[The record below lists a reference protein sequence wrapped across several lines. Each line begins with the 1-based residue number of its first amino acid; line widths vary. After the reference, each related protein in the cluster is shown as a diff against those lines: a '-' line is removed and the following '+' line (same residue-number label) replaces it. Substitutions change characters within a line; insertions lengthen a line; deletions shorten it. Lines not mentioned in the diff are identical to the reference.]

1 MNFLLFTIQKF
12 LSKVKNLFLL
22 LVLSLS
28 FHCAKIPISKA
39 QSIQG
44 SLNLESLD
52 LQQTSVY
59 LDGEW
64 EFYPKQFIDPKEKNT
79 TDNYIMVPSSW
90 NEKLGTNYGYASF
103 KLTLY
108 LPENI
113 QFPLQFR
120 IPEQGT
126 SYTLFI
132 NGETLAQ
139 NGKVAKEA
147 KDSNPEFFP
156 ILSSSFKAEKKIE
169 LILHISN
176 FEHREGG
183 FWYSILLGSEKNIQ
197 TFRENSLLLDI
208 FLCGSILIMGL
219 YHIGLYLIRKKD
231 FAPLF
236 FGIFCISILFRL
248 LSQNEKYII
257 YIFPEIS
264 FQALNKMEY
273 ISYYLAVPSF
283 TSFLYSTFPYEFNKR
298 IIQFIWIFSIL
309 FCLIVLFTVSNF
321 YTEIV
326 HIYHIFTL
334 FNIIIDSFILVKAI
348 IHKRHSVLMLAFG
361 TFILILGTLNDILHS
376 LEIIHT
382 HYIVQHSL
390 LFFIFI
396 QSIVLSIR
404 FSRAF
409 HENEILITE
418 MVQFNKVNKRFLPVK
433 FINNLGKRNFH
444 EVRLGDQIQKEMTI
458 LFSDI
463 RDFTSISEKMTPAEN
478 FKFINEYLT
487 LMGPLVRKEGG
498 YIDKYIGDAI
508 MALYDSPDQAILSAI
523 QMQKTLHLYNQNSN
537 IQIHVGIGIH
547 TGSLMMGVI
556 GEEERWEGTVIS
568 DSVNIASRIEN
579 LTKVYK
585 SKILIS
591 ENSLLKLNKDHKLN
605 YMKIDIV
612 QLKGKVETFAIYEI
626 LDGLPNQELELVF
639 KIKLAF
645 EMGVDC
651 FHNKEY
657 LEAKQLFEKVIQ
669 IYPEHKTTNLYLNR
683 CEIQLKII

>member
-1 MNFLLFTIQKF
+1 MKSTDIKNKYSDYLVKILITIF
-12 LSKVKNLFLL
+12 VFISNLNCSK
-22 LVLSLS
+22 
-28 FHCAKIPISKA
+28 ISTHKA
-39 QSIQG
+39 QAKNG
-44 SLNLESLD
+44 YLNLKEFSFQD
-52 LQQTSVY
+52 QSIY

-64 EFYPKQFIDPKEKNT
+64 EFYPNQFIDPKKTNIT
-79 TDNYIMVPSSW
+79 QSYINVPSSW
-90 NEKLGTNYGYASF
+90 NDKLGTNYGYASF
-103 KLTLY
+103 KLTVY

-113 QFPLQFR
+113 HLPLQFR

-126 SYTLFI
+126 SYTLFV
-132 NGETLAQ
+132 NGVKFAQ
-139 NGKVAKEA
+139 NGTVAREA
-147 KDSNPEFFP
+147 KDSKPEFFP
-156 ILSSSFKAEKKIE
+156 ILSSSFEAETKLEI
-169 LILHISN
+169 ILHISN

-208 FLCGSILIMGL
+208 FLCGSILVMGL

-257 YIFPEIS
+257 YIIPDIS
-264 FQALNKMEY
+264 FQSLNKIEY

-283 TSFLYSTFPYEFNKR
+283 SAFLYSTFPYEFNKK
-298 IIQFIWIFSIL
+298 IIFFVWVFATL
-309 FCLIVLFTVSNF
+309 FCLIVLFTISNF

-326 HIYHIFTL
+326 YLYHIFTL
-334 FNIIIDSFILVKAI
+334 INILIDSYILIRAI
-348 IHKRHSVLMLAFG
+348 INKRHSVLMLAFG
-361 TFILILGTLNDILHS
+361 TFILVAGTLNDILHS

-396 QSIVLSIR
+396 QSIVLSVR

-409 HENEILITE
+409 YENEILITE
-418 MVQFNKVNKRFLPVK
+418 MVQLHKVNKRFLPVK
-433 FINNLGKRNFH
+433 FINNLGKKNFH
-444 EVRLGDQIQKEMTI
+444 EVKLGDQIQKEMTI

-478 FKFINEYLT
+478 FKFINEYLS
-487 LMGPLVRKEGG
+487 MVGPLVRKEGG
-498 YIDKYIGDAI
+498 YIDKYIGDAV
-508 MALYDSPDQAILSAI
+508 MALYDYPDQAILSAI
-523 QMQKTLHLYNQNSN
+523 QMQKTLHLYNQSSK

-568 DSVNIASRIEN
+568 DSVNIASRIEG
-579 LTKVYK
+579 LTKFYK

-591 ENSLLKLNKDHKLN
+591 ESSLLKLDKEHKLN

-626 LDGLPNQELELVF
+626 LDGLPSQELDLVF
-639 KIKLAF
+639 KMKLAF

-657 LEAKQLFEKVIQ
+657 QEAKQLFEKVIQ
-669 IYPEHKTTNLYLNR
+669 IYPDHNTTSLYISR
-683 CEIQLKII
+683 CNKELKII

>member
-1 MNFLLFTIQKF
+1 
-12 LSKVKNLFLL
+12 
-22 LVLSLS
+22 
-28 FHCAKIPISKA
+28 
-39 QSIQG
+39 
-44 SLNLESLD
+44 
-52 LQQTSVY
+52 
-59 LDGEW
+59 
-64 EFYPKQFIDPKEKNT
+64 
-79 TDNYIMVPSSW
+79 
-90 NEKLGTNYGYASF
+90 
-103 KLTLY
+103 
-108 LPENI
+108 
-113 QFPLQFR
+113 
-120 IPEQGT
+120 
-126 SYTLFI
+126 
-132 NGETLAQ
+132 
-139 NGKVAKEA
+139 
-147 KDSNPEFFP
+147 
-156 ILSSSFKAEKKIE
+156 
-169 LILHISN
+169 
-176 FEHREGG
+176 
-183 FWYSILLGSEKNIQ
+183 
-197 TFRENSLLLDI
+197 
-208 FLCGSILIMGL
+208 
-219 YHIGLYLIRKKD
+219 
-231 FAPLF
+231 
-236 FGIFCISILFRL
+236 
-248 LSQNEKYII
+248 
-257 YIFPEIS
+257 
-264 FQALNKMEY
+264 
-273 ISYYLAVPSF
+273 
-283 TSFLYSTFPYEFNKR
+283 
-298 IIQFIWIFSIL
+298 
-309 FCLIVLFTVSNF
+309 
-321 YTEIV
+321 
-326 HIYHIFTL
+326 
-334 FNIIIDSFILVKAI
+334 
-348 IHKRHSVLMLAFG
+348 MLAFG